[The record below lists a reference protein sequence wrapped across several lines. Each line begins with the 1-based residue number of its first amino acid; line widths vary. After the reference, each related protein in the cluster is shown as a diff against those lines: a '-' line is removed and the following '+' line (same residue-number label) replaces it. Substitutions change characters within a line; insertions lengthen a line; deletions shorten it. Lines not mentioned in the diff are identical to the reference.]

1 MNRRVIFPPTDYW
14 TQPKE
19 TTMTENPNRDKAGDF
34 RRAALLT
41 KYRRQGNQAAQVV
54 IVEEVNETN
63 RAAELLH
70 ALLVLHM
77 VFFVRFRTPDA
88 ANMLADYFAGI
99 ASLEPIDAETTDTI
113 RAAQI
118 INHHGHHNRQAIVQ
132 VMNAATLDGRATQ
145 TILAVLD
152 HYEVALPELSA
163 TAGIAFIEANATAML
178 EQEYRSDDRDDET
191 PTGGGLPS

>member
-1 MNRRVIFPPTDYW
+1 MSRRVVFVPDDYW
-14 TQPKE
+14 INPPKE
-19 TTMTENPNRDKAGDF
+19 NSMTENPNRDKAGDF

-41 KYRRQGNQAAQVV
+41 KYRRQGNMAAQVV
-54 IVEEVNETN
+54 IFDEVNETN
-63 RAAELLH
+63 RAAELLR

-77 VFFVRFRTPDA
+77 TFFVRFRTPDA
-88 ANMLADYFAGI
+88 ANLLADYFAGI

-132 VMNAATLDGRATQ
+132 VMNAATLEGRATQ
-145 TILAVLD
+145 TILALLD

-163 TAGIAFIEANATAML
+163 AAGLAFIEANATAML
-178 EQEYRSDDRDDET
+178 EQEYRADDDET